1 MNLACS
7 RCGRREAAAHNLA
20 WRCPCGGPWHLQLQA
35 PSPEP
40 IPGQRG
46 LWRWRRSLPPIPEA
60 AVVSLGEGDTPLV
73 PTCLDGRQLLMK
85 CDFCNPTGSW
95 KDRGWTVAVSHLKA
109 MGVSHVYEDSSGNA
123 GASLAAYGGRAGMK
137 VSVFVPADSPSPK
150 RRQIAAYGGE
160 VIPISGGRDAVAA
173 ACMEAARDGFY
184 AGHAWNPWFHWGPC
198 SLAWEIVEDL
208 GGRIPDAV
216 VMPVGQG
223 GILMGLFHGFKAL
236 HDAGRI
242 SVLPRLVAAQAAA
255 CAPVVRGWLEQAA
268 EIPSVEVGPTLAD
281 AIRTPRPVNY
291 GEIQEALRLS
301 EGTAL
306 AVSEEEIAAAHEMLA
321 RSGLL
326 VEPTSAVAAA
336 AALRYGRGPRGGDET
351 VVVILTGLGLKALAG
366 PPTA

>member
-1 MNLACS
+1 
-7 RCGRREAAAHNLA
+7 
-20 WRCPCGGPWHLQLQA
+20 
-35 PSPEP
+35 
-40 IPGQRG
+40 
-46 LWRWRRSLPPIPEA
+46 
-60 AVVSLGEGDTPLV
+60 
-73 PTCLDGRQLLMK
+73 MK

-109 MGVSHVYEDSSGNA
+109 MGISHVYEDSSGNA

-150 RRQIAAYGGE
+150 LRQIAAYGGE

-208 GGRIPDAV
+208 DGRSPDV
-216 VMPVGQG
+216 VVVPVGQG
-223 GILMGLFHGFKAL
+223 GILLGLVHGFRAL

-242 SVLPRLVAAQAAA
+242 STLPRLVAAQVAA
-255 CAPVVRGWLEQAA
+255 CAPVVSGWLAQAA
-268 EIPSVEVGPTLAD
+268 QIPAVQVGPTLAD
-281 AIRTPRPVNY
+281 AIRTPRPVRY
-291 GEIQEALRLS
+291 GEIQEALRVTN
-301 EGTAL
+301 GTAI
-306 AVSEEEIAAAHEMLA
+306 AVSEDELTAAHKMLA

-336 AALRYGRGPRGGDET
+336 AALRYGRRGEGVDET
-351 VVVILTGLGLKALAG
+351 VVVILTGLGLKALAN
-366 PPTA
+366 PPTV